1 MQFCW
6 IGLQIETK
14 NTGAAVLRRGFST
27 KICMSRRR
35 KCAIVIL
42 ETYPGGNGFDEVSGA
57 PLSTNKELSVY
68 GQLFVCF
75 ATYRN

>member
-14 NTGAAVLRRGFST
+14 NTGAVVLRRDFST
-27 KICMSRRR
+27 KICRSRRR
-35 KCAIVIL
+35 KCAFVIL
-42 ETYPGGNGFDEVSGA
+42 ETYSGGNGFDKVSGA
-57 PLSTNKELSVY
+57 PLSANKELSVH